1 MKRKTLPMLLL
12 SLILVMTGC
21 GSKTDTQE
29 IKENTTDQVSENV
42 DNNVNVGDE
51 SAQSDTNTQI
61 DTSDMFSNR
70 DYKAEYDESE
80 SAVITLTGDS
90 ASCSSD
96 AVTIDGSTITIQDEG
111 TYIIS
116 GSLDNG
122 MIIVNADDSDKLQIV
137 LNNASIHSD
146 TSAPIYILEA
156 DKVFITLAEA
166 SENTLSNG
174 GSFVAIDDNNIDGV
188 LYSKQ
193 DLTLNGTGNL
203 TISSPAGHGIVCK
216 DDLVLTGGDY
226 AIEAASHGMDVNDS
240 VRMTQAKIT
249 ITSGKD
255 GIHVENSEDEE
266 LGFIYAESGTV
277 TIDAQGD
284 GMSAGAYML
293 IADGEYH
300 IVSGGGSAN
309 ATQKTSDSWGF
320 MGGGMGGGRP
330 SGGMHG
336 GRGMQTPDMQSDSA
350 TQVTADTEE
359 DSTSIKGLKAAGD
372 LLITG
377 GNITIDSADDSL
389 HSNASVTV
397 RRGNLVITAGDDA
410 IHADETLTIADGKI
424 NITQSYEGLEGL
436 HIVVSGGD
444 VTLVAS
450 DDGINA
456 AGGADQS
463 GYGGPRG
470 NDMFGDGSSS
480 SGSILISGGNLFI
493 TSSGDGL
500 DANGTFEI
508 SGGYTVVTGPT
519 TGDTATLDYDVSG
532 VITGG
537 TFIGT
542 GAQQMAQTF
551 SDSAQGVV
559 AVSVGNQQ
567 AGTELVLKDAAG
579 NTVVT
584 HTPDMSYAI
593 LIYSSPELVKGE
605 TYTLTV
611 GTDSGEITA
620 N

>member
-21 GSKTDTQE
+21 GSRTDTQD
-29 IKENTTDQVSENV
+29 IKENTTDQVSESV
-42 DNNVNVGDE
+42 DSDVNAGDE
-51 SAQSDTNTQI
+51 STQTDTNIQI

-70 DYKAEYDESE
+70 DYKTEYYESE

-96 AVTIDGSTITIQDEG
+96 AVTIDGTTITIQDEG
-111 TYIIS
+111 TYILS

-156 DKVFITLAEA
+156 DKVFVTLAEG

-174 GSFVAIDDNNIDGV
+174 GIFVAIDDNHIDGA

-203 TISSPAGHGIVCK
+203 SISSPAGHGIVCK
-216 DDLVLTGGDY
+216 DDLVLTSGNY
-226 AIEAASHGMDVNDS
+226 SIEAASHGMDVNDS
-240 VRMTQAKIT
+240 VRMTQAQIT

-255 GIHVENSEDEE
+255 GIHVENSDDEE

-277 TIDAQGD
+277 TVDAQGD

-309 ATQKTSDSWGF
+309 ATQKTSESWGF
-320 MGGGMGGGRP
+320 MGGGMQGGMGGGRP
-330 SGGMHG
+330 G
-336 GRGMQTPDMQSDSA
+336 GRGDRGMQMQDTQSEVA
-350 TQVTADTEE
+350 TDTSE

-377 GNITIDSADDSL
+377 GNITIDSADDSI

-397 RRGNLVITAGDDA
+397 SGGNLVITAGDDA

-424 NITQSYEGLEGL
+424 HITQSYEGLEGL

-444 VTLVAS
+444 ITLVAS

-470 NDMFGDGSSS
+470 NDMFGGGSSS
-480 SGSILISGGNLFI
+480 SGSILILGGNLFI

-500 DANGTFEI
+500 DANGTLEI
-508 SGGYTVVTGPT
+508 SGGYTQVTGPT

-542 GAQQMAQTF
+542 GAQQMALSF
-551 SDSAQGVV
+551 SDSQQGVV

-567 AGTELVLKDAAG
+567 AGTEITLKDAEG
-579 NTVVT
+579 NTVLT
-584 HTPDMSYAI
+584 HTPELAYAI
-593 LIYSSPELVKGE
+593 VIYSSSELVKGE
-605 TYTLTV
+605 TYSLTV
-611 GTDSGEITA
+611 GTNSGEITA